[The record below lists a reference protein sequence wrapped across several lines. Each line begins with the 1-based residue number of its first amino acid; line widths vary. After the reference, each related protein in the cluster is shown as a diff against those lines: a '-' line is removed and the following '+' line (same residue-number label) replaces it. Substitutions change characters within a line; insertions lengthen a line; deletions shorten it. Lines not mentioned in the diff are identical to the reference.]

1 MLIDK
6 KFIFVSLPRCAST
19 SFMVTCLRNDILIE
33 HYNQNTDK
41 QLTYI
46 SDWNKLTNE
55 DLVDRLTHVH
65 EPLSLL
71 QKKFGNKYD
80 VISIRR
86 DKYERFLSLW
96 KHIIDELYRI
106 KYVEL
111 AQVFSMLT
119 INDIFYNINSNDIIT
134 IENRNQWADIFLKNL
149 NYFDKKNTK
158 INFYIKNML
167 SILFTPIVELTNENP
182 NIIWFDI
189 NELNKLEDW
198 VSKKLDKKFKLE
210 KINSS
215 QHFECYIEINNEF
228 KEKYDNLYNVFENRK
243 SNTTLI

>member
-1 MLIDK
+1 MLIDR
-6 KFIFVSLPRCAST
+6 KFIFISLPRCAST
-19 SFMVTCLRNDILIE
+19 SFMVTCLRNNILIE

-41 QLTYI
+41 QLLHI
-46 SDWNKLTNE
+46 SDWEKLTNE
-55 DLVDRLTHVH
+55 DLVDRLTHPH
-65 EPLSLL
+65 EPLALL

-111 AQVFSMLT
+111 AQAFSMLT
-119 INDIFYNINSNDIIT
+119 INDIFHNINSNDIIT
-134 IENRNQWADIFLKNL
+134 IENRDHWADTFLKNL

-189 NELNKLEDW
+189 NELSKLEDW

-215 QHFECYIEINNEF
+215 RHFECYIEINNEF
-228 KEKYDNLYNVFENRK
+228 KEKYDNLYNVFEDRK
-243 SNTTLI
+243 SNITLI